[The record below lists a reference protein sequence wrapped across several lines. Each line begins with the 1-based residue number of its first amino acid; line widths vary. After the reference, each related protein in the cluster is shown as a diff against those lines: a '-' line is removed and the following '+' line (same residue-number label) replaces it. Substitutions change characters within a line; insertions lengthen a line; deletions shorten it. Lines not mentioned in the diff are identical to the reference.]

1 MLCSCLV
8 WNERIYFYQVFCSEG
23 HFAVSAGMS
32 YSRNL
37 KDKFQ
42 TQHEVCSVK
51 AVPYGMTWKAC
62 QTFSPQPVSFRV
74 SQDYVLWHNFLYLI
88 VTGAA
93 AERKWGERR
102 GMTRNK
108 KVAGIETATTTQRTA
123 AIQLPRPPLRLTR
136 RKWKEMRK
144 DWWNIGVDLYAEM
157 IEDDT

>member
-93 AERKWGERR
+93 AERKWGGETWYDTQQKGGWNWNDDNCKPHSAPPPFSYR
-102 GMTRNK
+102 GHRSVLRGGNGK
-108 KVAGIETATTTQRTA
+108 RWGRTDGT
-123 AIQLPRPPLRLTR
+123 L
-136 RKWKEMRK
+136 
-144 DWWNIGVDLYAEM
+144 V
-157 IEDDT
+157 